1 MFFLSLAGHNN
12 PNWSTQWTFIWVM
25 LYCYI
30 LLLFFFPM
38 VIFSWLSQSTRR
50 LLTPAYPPFCFSNR
64 RYVDLATSFFISSWR
79 VFTCIWGLKK
89 ITVKQ
94 QNIASVPMRP
104 PLMLLI
110 HLRGLNELRPSAS
123 PWSVS
128 VPDNRLREACCMP
141 MTFACTFLI
150 FRVRLSAVWPCKCHL
165 TFSRE
170 CSDDYLPG
178 RSHKK

>member
-79 VFTCIWGLKK
+79 VFTCIWGLK

-150 FRVRLSAVWPCKCHL
+150 FRVRLSVVWPCKCHL